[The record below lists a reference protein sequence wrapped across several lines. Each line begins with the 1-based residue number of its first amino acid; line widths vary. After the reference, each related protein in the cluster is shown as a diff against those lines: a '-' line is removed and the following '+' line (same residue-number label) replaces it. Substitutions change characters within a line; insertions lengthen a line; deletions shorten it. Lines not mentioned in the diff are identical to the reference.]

1 MKRNISLF
9 IVLAI
14 SLSSFAQS
22 VEKIRYGDFE
32 NWITRHIPESKL
44 LGGKTKTVYEI
55 GPTQTIEGAVAYSN
69 KGGSPWATSNVYAR
83 VMGINKASNAV
94 VPDTH
99 DGKGRCCRT
108 APSLYR
114 KGCRTGH
121 YRSGYRLQPRRL
133 PQC

>member
-9 IVLAI
+9 SILAI
-14 SLSSFAQS
+14 SLSGFAQS
-22 VEKIRYGDFE
+22 VEKVRYGDFE

-94 VPDTH
+94 NH
-99 DGKGRCCRT
+99 SR
-108 APSLYR
+108 A
-114 KGCRTGH
+114 
-121 YRSGYRLQPRRL
+121 LQSAGNGEYGSACKRFDFLGPHA
-133 PQC
+133 